1 MNGFYD
7 VKGSKTIR
15 SVYCNFT
22 KLPGDPG
29 TRRWNSSCFH
39 FIHFFIDRNGNCHG
53 CGRCQINA
61 SLFPRSKKP
70 DVQHSWHH
78 NSVSSRS
85 IECWRGDEHLH
96 SFTAPVSG
104 TYHFSFTG
112 NKNRPAAYLT
122 VDLYL
127 NSTYIT
133 RAEGTK
139 VYDTITAA
147 LSVTLSLK
155 SGDRISLRLTE
166 GELFDDFFFH
176 TNFNGL
182 LLQEEML
189 S

>member
-1 MNGFYD
+1 MNITSG
-7 VKGSKTIR
+7 I
-15 SVYCNFT
+15 
-22 KLPGDPG
+22 
-29 TRRWNSSCFH
+29 
-39 FIHFFIDRNGNCHG
+39 
-53 CGRCQINA
+53 
-61 SLFPRSKKP
+61 
-70 DVQHSWHH
+70 
-78 NSVSSRS
+78 
-85 IECWRGDEHLH
+85 
-96 SFTAPVSG
+96 FTAPVSG
-104 TYHFSFTG
+104 IYHFSLTAI
-112 NKNRPAAYLT
+112 KNRPAAYLT